1 MIHREAGLLLR
12 LFQRTG
18 DVEWGTAGGH
28 RNRSN
33 ADNFERIL
41 IQELVN
47 WKRPTGIIKGSNW
60 VRYNVRDQIDNM
72 GQIKGRYLNYC
83 SIYYLL
89 LVVSSPEKEER

>member
-1 MIHREAGLLLR
+1 MGN
-12 LFQRTG
+12 
-18 DVEWGTAGGH
+18 DWGH

-72 GQIKGRYLNYC
+72 GQIKGR
-83 SIYYLL
+83 
-89 LVVSSPEKEER
+89 